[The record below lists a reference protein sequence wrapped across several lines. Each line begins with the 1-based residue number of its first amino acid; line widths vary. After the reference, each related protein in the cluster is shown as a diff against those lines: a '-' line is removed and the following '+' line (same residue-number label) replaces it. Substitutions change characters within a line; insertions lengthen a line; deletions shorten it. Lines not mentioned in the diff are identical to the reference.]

1 MKSNLIGKELKEK
14 FFWPLLLGIIIFSVT
29 TTFSVISDKKNKQLQ
44 LREKKLSL
52 IGDFAESFETYNYFS
67 GFRGMMQLEQMD
79 YVKYFSEIE
88 GEKIQIVELSIR
100 ERVRLADTMRKLYP
114 LPYDKMMEG
123 DLKASSLF
131 KNVHLVQLLFSDSIA
146 NTLNNLLEYVPVDN
160 KISEYIAKRMKTDS
174 SKLTEIEKNKIL
186 ETINA
191 EKRIIY
197 NKVLNN
203 MVEETK

>member
-1 MKSNLIGKELKEK
+1 
-14 FFWPLLLGIIIFSVT
+14 
-29 TTFSVISDKKNKQLQ
+29 
-44 LREKKLSL
+44 
-52 IGDFAESFETYNYFS
+52 
-67 GFRGMMQLEQMD
+67 
-79 YVKYFSEIE
+79 
-88 GEKIQIVELSIR
+88 VELSIR